1 MTDAKVIGYSNGI
14 KKISS
19 HSSQKGWLLSMV
31 LAVIGD
37 GEEWWWR

>member
-1 MTDAKVIGYSNGI
+1 MTDAKVMGYSNKI

-19 HSSQKGWLLSMV
+19 HSSQKASLLSMV
-31 LAVIGD
+31 LTLIGD